1 MENLNVIFPSKQK
14 PKKQASLLYELQ
26 VILNDFNVD
35 IKSLEALVMVVA
47 LFSFCLFYLPL

>member
-26 VILNDFNVD
+26 VILSDFNVD